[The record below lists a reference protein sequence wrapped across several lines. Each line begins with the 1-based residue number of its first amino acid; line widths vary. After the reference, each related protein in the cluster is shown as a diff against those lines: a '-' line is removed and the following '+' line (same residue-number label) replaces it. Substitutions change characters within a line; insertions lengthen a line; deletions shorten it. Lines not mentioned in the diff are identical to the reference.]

1 MGMTDYW
8 IVPRHQRIIGEYIN
22 SNLKPGDK
30 IAWLG
35 QQQESK
41 YILPM
46 MGTHFPCS
54 AFLSMQLYGTVTV
67 DCIRKTLT

>member
-8 IVPRHQRIIGEYIN
+8 IVPRYQRIIGEYIN

-41 YILPM
+41 
-46 MGTHFPCS
+46 
-54 AFLSMQLYGTVTV
+54 
-67 DCIRKTLT
+67 